1 MHSTA
6 ATDFSTLLV
15 KLQQNIT
22 MQVYTYLSEINDN
35 AVVQNTQILLR
46 VLMNNKLS
54 LIEVRNYAQA
64 GKIISCMLILCLEM
78 PCYTSVQ

>member
-54 LIEVRNYAQA
+54 LVQVRNYTQA